1 MIYAGMHGLSPV
13 DGKAGINC
21 QQPLQQSVS
30 RITTR
35 VRHILFPR
43 EKKKTLSQFKH
54 MDMQHIGRSSLVS
67 FQIQFLK
74 DLIVLFSLC
83 NFY

>member
-43 EKKKTLSQFKH
+43 EKKDIKP
-54 MDMQHIGRSSLVS
+54 I
-67 FQIQFLK
+67 
-74 DLIVLFSLC
+74 
-83 NFY
+83 

>member
-30 RITTR
+30 RFTTR

-43 EKKKTLSQFKH
+43 EKKDIKP
-54 MDMQHIGRSSLVS
+54 I
-67 FQIQFLK
+67 
-74 DLIVLFSLC
+74 
-83 NFY
+83 